1 MSREAAQTGTIVLHL
16 NHVTGMQIPAGT
28 LDAIGDAISAAFEQ
42 LTPATDAS
50 AAARGD
56 VGDLAL
62 LSQAFDQLLDVMER
76 IEADNRAEGDSR
88 TAHSSDAGD
97 ITELGEYALK
107 LLENLAALAN
117 EPATREHSTRLA
129 IEFAVWIARHGGQID
144 TLEPV
149 VDGLASL
156 ANQLSEPRDLEA
168 LSAIMAEISNAV
180 SPVIREDLERVNP
193 GRPWRVL
200 LLNRSIIA
208 TRSHNPDLM
217 EEAFAVLTHYLPE
230 DAARFFTE
238 GMQQMDALDYP
249 AQVRKVMEKYHRQWT
264 LSRSLH

>member
-1 MSREAAQTGTIVLHL
+1 
-16 NHVTGMQIPAGT
+16 MQIPTGT
-28 LDAIGDAISAAFEQ
+28 LEAISDAISAALAQ
-42 LTPATDAS
+42 LTPAT
-50 AAARGD
+50 AA
-56 VGDLAL
+56 GDLAL
-62 LSQAFDQLLDVMER
+62 VCQAFDQLVDVMKR
-76 IEADNRAEGDSR
+76 IEVDSHARGDTSMPH
-88 TAHSSDAGD
+88 ASDAGD

-107 LLENLAALAN
+107 LLENLAALDN
-117 EPATREHSTRLA
+117 ESAAREHSAWLA
-129 IEFAVWIARHGGQID
+129 IELAVWIARHGGQID

-156 ANQLSEPRDLEA
+156 ANQLSEPHDLEA
-168 LSAIMAEISNAV
+168 LSAIVAEICNAV

-217 EEAFAVLTHYLPE
+217 EEAFAILTQYLPE

-238 GMQQMDALDYP
+238 GMQQMEALDYP

>member
-1 MSREAAQTGTIVLHL
+1 
-16 NHVTGMQIPAGT
+16 MQIPTGT
-28 LDAIGDAISAAFEQ
+28 LEAIGDAISAALEQ

-50 AAARGD
+50 AAARGAA
-56 VGDLAL
+56 GDLAL
-62 LSQAFDQLLDVMER
+62 LSQAFDQFMDVIER
-76 IEADNRAEGDSR
+76 IEADSRVEGDSR
-88 TAHSSDAGD
+88 TSHSSDPGD

-107 LLENLAALAN
+107 LLENLAALDN
-117 EPATREHSTRLA
+117 ESVAREPGAQLA
-129 IEFAVWIARHGGQID
+129 IEFGVWIARHGGQID
-144 TLEPV
+144 NLEPV

-156 ANQLSEPRDLEA
+156 GNQLSEPHDLEV
-168 LSAIMAEISNAV
+168 LSAIMAEICNAA

-217 EEAFAVLTHYLPE
+217 EEAFAVLTQYLPE

-249 AQVRKVMEKYHRQWT
+249 AHVRKVMEKYHRQWT